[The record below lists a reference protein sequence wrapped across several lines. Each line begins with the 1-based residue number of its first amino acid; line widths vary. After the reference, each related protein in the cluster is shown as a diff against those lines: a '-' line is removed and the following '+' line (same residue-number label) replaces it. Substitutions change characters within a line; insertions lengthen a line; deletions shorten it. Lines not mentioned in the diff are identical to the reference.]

1 MAQVAMTVSRRFRR
15 LTLTL
20 AAVALVATACG
31 KGDPRL
37 PAPGAVDADKFLFD
51 KGTAYL
57 KDKNWITAREYF
69 KRLIDSFPSS
79 PYRYEAKLGI
89 GDSYLGEGRIDSVI
103 LAVNEFREYKQY
115 FPLNPRADY
124 ADYKICLGSSKQMLS
139 PQRDQTATIE
149 AIKECDAFLKA
160 HPGSPYQAEVG
171 KLYRAARDRLSQ
183 SEYEVGLTYFRFKN
197 YEGAMGRWAAL
208 LKTDP
213 EFTRRDAVYFHMA
226 EVLAKGGRPAEA
238 LPLYSMVVT
247 DFPKSD
253 FVKKAQSRIAELK
266 RSSGRAL
273 PVPPKAVR

>member
-1 MAQVAMTVSRRFRR
+1 MTVARRFRR
-15 LTLTL
+15 LILTL

-31 KGDPRL
+31 KGDPRM

-51 KGTAYL
+51 KGTALL

-103 LAVNEFREYKQY
+103 LAVNEFREFKQY
-115 FPLNPRADY
+115 FPLNTRADY

-160 HPGSPYQAEVG
+160 HPASSHRAEVE

-197 YEGAMGRWAAL
+197 YEGAMGRWVAL
-208 LKTDP
+208 LGVDP
-213 EFTRRDAVYFHMA
+213 EFTRRDAVIFHMA

-238 LPLYSMVVT
+238 LPLYSRVVT
-247 DFPKSD
+247 EFPKSD
-253 FVKKAQSRIAELK
+253 FVKKAQSRIETIK

-273 PVPPKAVR
+273 PVPPKDVR